1 MAGKAGD
8 KMPQVTF
15 SGGGMMWLFKHDAIN
30 VTLDN
35 HALLAIGQGCRR
47 AISSAVHR
55 KRPSMKRER
64 PSSTGQPGCFEK
76 IL

>member
-35 HALLAIGQGCRR
+35 HALLAIGP
-47 AISSAVHR
+47 SAKDVVGR
-55 KRPSMKRER
+55 FQVQY
-64 PSSTGQPGCFEK
+64 TGKGPQ
-76 IL
+76 